1 MRRTRGSARGSA
13 SSRIVARARAIVS
26 HGSSMTATSL
36 PQRSQSITTISRSPQ
51 DLTSGSGGSNDIPST
66 PPTSQPGHGTG
77 QITINTIH
85 ELCRG
90 MLSKMNGFD
99 SRLKAIEEK
108 QLKLSDALKELHDM
122 TKKLS
127 KESFTIKGT
136 HREVAK

>member
-1 MRRTRGSARGSA
+1 
-13 SSRIVARARAIVS
+13 
-26 HGSSMTATSL
+26 MTATSL
-36 PQRSQSITTISRSPQ
+36 PQQSRSITPSLRPSQ
-51 DLTSGSGGSNDIPST
+51 ELTSGGSNDT
-66 PPTSQPGHGTG
+66 PPTLLTSQPGLQPGHGTG
-77 QITINTIH
+77 VPNSGQNITINTIH

-108 QLKLSDALKELHDM
+108 QLKLSDAMKELHDM

-136 HREVAK
+136 HREVNNIILVVIKIF